1 MIEIIFVIF
10 LGLIFG
16 SFMNVLIYRLPRG
29 ISIVTPR
36 SYCPLCKSK
45 IHIFDNIP
53 LVSFI
58 ILKGKC
64 RNCGGRISLQYP
76 IVEAVYTIVM
86 LCLVLKFGIS
96 KDFLYFTVFLF
107 FVITAAFCDIYTLL
121 DDKFE
126 TGIIPDS
133 INYIGIMVGL
143 VLSYFLF
150 DTILESLLGAFIG
163 FLLLYIPNK
172 IYKIFRKT
180 DGIGGGDMKL
190 LALCGAFLGYKMILF
205 VLLVASIAGAIFGI
219 LIVIFTKNKYF
230 PVPFGPFIAFGV
242 LVTIYYNDYFFKIL
256 GLKMI

>member
-10 LGLIFG
+10 LGLILG

-45 IHIFDNIP
+45 IKIFDNIP
-53 LVSFI
+53 LVGFI
-58 ILKGKC
+58 MLRGKC
-64 RNCGGRISLQYP
+64 RNCGGRISLRYP
-76 IVEAVYTIVM
+76 IVEAIYTIVM

-96 KDFLYFTVFLF
+96 KDFLYFTIFLF

-133 INYIGIMVGL
+133 LNYIGIIVGL
-143 VLSYFLF
+143 SLSYFLYNS
-150 DTILESLLGAFIG
+150 ILESLLGALIG
-163 FLLLYIPNK
+163 FLLLYIPNM
-172 IYKIFRKT
+172 IYKVFRKI

-190 LALCGAFLGYKMILF
+190 LALCGAFLGYKLILF
-205 VLLVASIAGAIFGI
+205 VLLIGSFAGAIFGI
-219 LIVIFTKNKYF
+219 LIIMFTKNKHF
-230 PVPFGPFIAFGV
+230 PIPFGPFIALGV
-242 LVTIYYNDYFFKIL
+242 VVTIYYNDYFFKIL